1 MVVVEIHST
10 APTVEEGW
18 LTVLQTLDNLKNNKA
33 KASVNTS
40 DSDSNQVFSTSDSLQ

>member
-1 MVVVEIHST
+1 MVVVKIVFT

-18 LTVLQTLDNLKNNKA
+18 LTVLQTLDNLENNKA

-40 DSDSNQVFSTSDSLQ
+40 DSDSNQVFSASNSLQ